1 MPPPPRTRGGFNLP
15 SRHKTATFSVLYIT
29 IMKNKHYILIAA
41 LAFTSVFADKI
52 QDTVSQALEGLRTTE
67 SHDPYS
73 KTIKRVYIGFDEQ
86 GNPKTGVAFREIE
99 SFKTITGVVIV
110 DKTENGYVLRE
121 AVFPDISNIK
131 NAKDRKQVMTVLR
144 QFQNVPF
151 DPHAE
156 KSAVDALSGATRY
169 GIKTSGYLNYM
180 ARHVALQME
189 SPPEWT
195 KQ

>member
-1 MPPPPRTRGGFNLP
+1 MLKKLSILSALLLTITVQADDIQ
-15 SRHKTATFSVLYIT
+15 KTV
-29 IMKNKHYILIAA
+29 HAA
-41 LAFTSVFADKI
+41 LD
-52 QDTVSQALEGLRTTE
+52 GLRIAE

-73 KTIKRVYIGFDEQ
+73 RTIKRIYIGFDES
-86 GNPKTGVAFREIE
+86 GEPKTGVAFREIE

-110 DKTENGYVLRE
+110 DKTENGYTLRE
-121 AVFPDISNIK
+121 AVFPDIGKIK
-131 NAKDRKQVMTVLR
+131 NAKDRKQVNTVLK
-144 QFQNVPF
+144 QFKNIPF

-169 GIKTSGYLNYM
+169 GIKTSGYLNYL

-195 KQ
+195 NP

>member
-1 MPPPPRTRGGFNLP
+1 MMKKISILFVLSIVTAAWADDIQ
-15 SRHKTATFSVLYIT
+15 KTVAS
-29 IMKNKHYILIAA
+29 
-41 LAFTSVFADKI
+41 
-52 QDTVSQALEGLRTTE
+52 ALEGLRVAE

-73 KTIKRVYIGFDEQ
+73 RTIKRMYIGFDEN
-86 GNPKTGVAFREIE
+86 GNPKTGVVYREIE

-110 DKTENGYVLRE
+110 DKTDQGYVLRE
-121 AVFPDISNIK
+121 AIFPDIKKIK

-144 QFQNVPF
+144 QFRNVSF

-169 GIKTSGYLNYM
+169 GIKTSGYLNYL

-195 KQ
+195 KQN